1 MTGRATKGQQPGTS
15 IRSQSQS
22 QEENEQAQGKA
33 SQALGGHD
41 RSHTEPSLSATMDRL
56 YQILRE
62 ITQMKA
68 KQEKVEDKVDSLE
81 IQIPDLEK
89 LLDFVHA
96 DLDTVKT
103 EMKAME
109 GRVNNEIKSL
119 KDYVD
124 NLSRLRRNCNILH
137 NVPENHTTNPTDC
150 TEFMET
156 L

>member
-1 MTGRATKGQQPGTS
+1 MTGRAKKGQQPGTS
-15 IRSQSQS
+15 TRSQSQS

-41 RSHTEPSLSATMDRL
+41 RSHTEPSLSAVMDRL
-56 YQILRE
+56 DQILRE

-68 KQEKVEDKVDSLE
+68 KQEKVDEKVDGLE

-89 LLDFVHA
+89 SLDFVHA

-119 KDYVD
+119 KDSVD
-124 NLSRLRRNCNILH
+124 NLSNRLRRNCIILH
-137 NVPENHTTNPTDC
+137 NVPENHTN
-150 TEFMET
+150 
-156 L
+156 